1 MELRQLRYFVKT
13 AEVLNFSEAARAL
26 YVTQST
32 LSQQIRQLEEE
43 LDVKLFDRDSHS
55 VSLTE
60 SGQHLLPIAKVTL
73 QDAENCLTRIS
84 DLKRMLTGELNIGT
98 TYSFQPVLTE
108 AVEAFSKQ
116 FPGVKLNIVC
126 GTMGNLFE
134 RLKHAELDFVL
145 CFRPNTTDDEID
157 ARELFDDHLSVI
169 LSEGHP
175 LANNESF
182 SIEDLRPHHLAMPTR
197 ETQARSAFDRV
208 FPHENNKL
216 NIQVEINDVNGLL
229 DIVRTTRMLT
239 VLSEATLYQKG
250 GLKAVPLKASDT
262 QMKGCVLTLKKAYRK
277 RSADEFIQLLIQ
289 SDAVKIRAQKWLKK

>member
-84 DLKRMLTGELNIGT
+84 DLKQMLTGELNIGT

-108 AVEAFSKQ
+108 AVQAFSKQ
-116 FPGVKLNIVC
+116 FPGVKLNIAC
-126 GTMGNLFE
+126 GTMSNLFE

-197 ETQARSAFDRV
+197 ETQARSAFDRA
-208 FPHENNKL
+208 FPQENNKL

-277 RSADEFIQLLIQ
+277 RSAEEFIQLLIQ